1 MGVLQ
6 SGGGSRADA
15 DRARRLEQL
24 MQQKESQLDALAARL
39 QVRKWPALPSAR
51 CAAGLFLEFFWPR
64 LLSFKVSNCGSVF
77 LVQQVEKEEAK
88 RALEMQLRSAGTGTG
103 TEVCVCRAQG
113 FCGHM

>member
-39 QVRKWPALPSAR
+39 QVVHT
-51 CAAGLFLEFFWPR
+51 AGLGCFWSALAPACCR
-64 LLSFKVSNCGSVF
+64 SKSATAGPFVF
-77 LVQQVEKEEAK
+77 PVQHVEKEEAK
-88 RALEMQLRSAGTGTG
+88 RALEMQLRSAGT
-103 TEVCVCRAQG
+103 EVRVCAGDMLLSDTCRRL
-113 FCGHM
+113 